1 MQVRILPGQL
11 IVIVLALVR
20 LHVSV
25 VKFFLSL
32 SHSHL
37 APSHEGSVVVVGPAQ
52 NGCNGWLRR

>member
-32 SHSHL
+32 SL
-37 APSHEGSVVVVGPAQ
+37 TLI
-52 NGCNGWLRR
+52 WLRHMKALLLLWDLLRMAAMVG